1 MPTCT
6 ACYISAEQFK
16 KRRYINAIWLLR
28 DIKGMSELLQ
38 IRDTVRKMRFGAKTL
53 TGSGGSHYS
62 QEGNQ
67 SSQDAALGMGITT
80 KQGASWGRDM
90 RMEQHEED
98 REMCIEN
105 GTEP

>member
-1 MPTCT
+1 MPKET
-6 ACYISAEQFK
+6 S
-16 KRRYINAIWLLR
+16 
-28 DIKGMSELLQ
+28 DPLQ

-67 SSQDAALGMGITT
+67 SSQDPTLGMGITT
-80 KQGASWGRDM
+80 KQDASWGRDM
-90 RMEQHEED
+90 RMAQHEED